1 MLVYFKIET
10 NDLEIVLMKKYC
22 KKISV
27 LLLAGILL
35 ANISESN
42 FIRNANDTYLL
53 LNKESISNSNI
64 ESYSYGNDD
73 ESIWY

>member
-1 MLVYFKIET
+1 
-10 NDLEIVLMKKYC
+10 MKKFC
-22 KKISV
+22 KKVSV
-27 LLLAGILL
+27 LLLTGILL

-42 FIRNANDTYLL
+42 FIRSTNDTCLL

-73 ESIWY
+73 EIIWY

>member
-1 MLVYFKIET
+1 
-10 NDLEIVLMKKYC
+10 MKKYC